1 MGKSNAKRDRNSI
14 QSLARGLNILEL
26 CARSPLP
33 VTLTEIATQAR
44 LTKTTSQRYLNTL
57 CALGFLCRGDGKSYF
72 LNYRVLSF
80 AYGFLNTSNIVKI
93 AKPYLDQLS
102 SELGKTVNLAVLEDV
117 HTLCLYRKEV
127 SRFLKYEHGPGTKL
141 PCYAASLGKV
151 LLAGLSDE
159 ELKKRMDKIEFYPI
173 TPKTISSKKKL
184 REEIIATRKRGYSIS
199 DQELSMDMYSIA
211 VPLLDSQGE
220 VVAAIN
226 ASLEFSFKDSPNLKN
241 VIKRLIETGEMI
253 SNSLG
258 YKGVY
263 PSYGR

>member
-1 MGKSNAKRDRNSI
+1 MVQSNAMRDRNSI

-26 CARSPLP
+26 CAKSPSP
-33 VTLTEIATQAR
+33 VTLTEIAAQAR

-57 CALGFLCRGDGKSYF
+57 CSLGYLYRGDSKSYF
-72 LNYRVLSF
+72 LNHRVLSF

-102 SELGKTVNLAVLEDV
+102 SELGKTINLALLEDV

-127 SRFLKYEHGPGTKL
+127 SSFLKYEHGPGTKL

-159 ELKKRMDKIEFYPI
+159 EFNKRIDKIEFYPI

-184 REEIIATRKRGYSIS
+184 REEIMETRERGYSIC
-199 DQELSMDMYSIA
+199 DQELSLDMYSVA
-211 VPLLDSQGE
+211 APLLDSQGQ

-226 ASLEFSFKDSPNLKN
+226 ASMEFSFKDSPKLKPT
-241 VIKRLIETGEMI
+241 IKTLMEKGKMI

-258 YKGVY
+258 YNGPY
-263 PSYGR
+263 PLYPR

>member
-1 MGKSNAKRDRNSI
+1 MRDKHSI
-14 QSLARGLNILEL
+14 QSLARGLSILEL
-26 CARSPLP
+26 IAGSSEPI
-33 VTLTEIATQAR
+33 TLTEIANQAQ

-57 CALGFLCRGDGKSYF
+57 CSLGYLYRGDNKSYV
-72 LNYRVLSF
+72 LNTRVLSL

-151 LLAGLSDE
+151 LLAGLSHE
-159 ELKKRMDKIEFYPI
+159 ELNERMKKIKFYPI
-173 TPKTISSKKKL
+173 TPKTIASKKKL
-184 REEIIATRKRGYSIS
+184 REEIMETRKRGYSIC
-199 DQELSMDMYSIA
+199 DQELSLDMYSIA
-211 VPLLDSQGE
+211 APLLDSQGK

-226 ASLEFSFKDSPNLKN
+226 ISMEFSFKDSPNLATA
-241 VIKRLIETGEMI
+241 IKLLMEKGKMI
-253 SNSLG
+253 SRSLG
-258 YKGVY
+258 YNGPF
-263 PSYGR
+263 PSYPR

>member
-1 MGKSNAKRDRNSI
+1 VIAILSYRPILAKLFCRMDVAFSPDHSRRESAPHRPDSGASSRNA
-14 QSLARGLNILEL
+14 
-26 CARSPLP
+26 
-33 VTLTEIATQAR
+33 
-44 LTKTTSQRYLNTL
+44 
-57 CALGFLCRGDGKSYF
+57 
-72 LNYRVLSF
+72 
-80 AYGFLNTSNIVKI
+80 
-93 AKPYLDQLS
+93 LDQLS

-151 LLAGLSDE
+151 LLAGVSDE
-159 ELKKRMDKIEFYPI
+159 ELNKRMDKIEFYPI

-184 REEIIATRKRGYSIS
+184 REEIIETRKRGYSIC